1 MGGRLAAA
9 AAWPA
14 GWPASTASLHPA
26 FTHNAACILRLLG
39 LQGDSGSPLISKGP
53 SGDVAVGV
61 TTRAVG
67 CLQGSPTV
75 YADAAAASNWISNAI
90 QVKKRDY
97 WVNGARS
104 AADANMAADQI
115 ASDSAKPRTL
125 LFPLGLLMHRPLLR
139 PLEQWH
145 NSGSWPPS
153 NLCLCCLCLCAVD
166 AA

>member
-1 MGGRLAAA
+1 M
-9 AAWPA
+9 
-14 GWPASTASLHPA
+14 
-26 FTHNAACILRLLG
+26 
-39 LQGDSGSPLISKGP
+39 
-53 SGDVAVGV
+53 
-61 TTRAVG
+61 
-67 CLQGSPTV
+67 
-75 YADAAAASNWISNAI
+75 YADVAAASNWISNAI

-104 AADANMAADQI
+104 AADANMAADHI

>member
-53 SGDVAVGV
+53 SGDVAVGI
-61 TTRAVG
+61 TTWGNG
-67 CLQGSPTV
+67 CAGDTPGV
-75 YADAAAASNWISNAI
+75 YADLAAASNWIRNAI
-90 QVKKRDY
+90 QVGGGT
-97 WVNGARS
+97 VNCWGVS
-104 AADANMAADQI
+104 
-115 ASDSAKPRTL
+115 
-125 LFPLGLLMHRPLLR
+125 HLLR
-139 PLEQWH
+139 R
-145 NSGSWPPS
+145 SRVG
-153 NLCLCCLCLCAVD
+153 